1 MNLQEAAAKFERA
14 GSGTDAFKRL
24 YEDAFQL
31 MSSDLENAGLY
42 FVIGVAAQSY
52 VRQYEDQGISPEF
65 ADHAKAIL
73 DGFNQKIIQALASD
87 PTTRLSLLGEVAVA
101 YQLGVTEF

>member
-1 MNLQEAAAKFERA
+1 MNFQEAVARFERSE
-14 GSGTDAFKRL
+14 SGTDAFKRL

-31 MSSDLENAGLY
+31 MSGDLENAGLY
-42 FVIGVAAQSY
+42 FVIGIAAQSY

-65 ADHAKAIL
+65 SDHAKTIL
-73 DGFNQKIIQALASD
+73 DGFNRKIVQALASD
-87 PTTRLSLLGEVAVA
+87 AATRLLLLGEVAIG